1 MKMPHDKT
9 GAPTF
14 RSDVISHAPLPLL
27 APSEP
32 RAPIVILSRVQRSA
46 LIACL
51 ADGTLYKRCGVW
63 TSRSAHACDKR
74 IAGVTVAD
82 LSREGMLTV
91 SVLGRSA
98 SARLTT
104 RGSWF
109 ARTAAAE
116 IASGAR

>member
-1 MKMPHDKT
+1 MPQDIEE
-9 GAPTF
+9 PTL
-14 RSDVISHAPLPLL
+14 RSELISPMPLPLL
-27 APSEP
+27 APNEP
-32 RAPIVILSRVQRSA
+32 RAPIAILSPAQRTA

-51 ADGTLYKRCGVW
+51 ADGTLSKRCGVW
-63 TSRSAHACDKR
+63 TSQSADACGKR

-109 ARTAAAE
+109 ARTAADE
-116 IASGAR
+116 IASAAKQ